1 MDFQSWK
8 NNANRRVLVY
18 IRSFF
23 LVWTAIGLLMGCL
36 LFTQNYFAHLDLGL
50 ALTCFLFFAIAFFVS
65 FYLLAVPFFADDE
78 KHYLLHRSTVYLMI
92 GAVLLLLVGSILGI
106 VSYFELSV
114 QLENDYIW
122 TSYLGYVYFICTIIY
137 SAGYLITRFIRL
149 YLEHEQRK
157 RVEEWKNEFQEAFGE
172 DPYSVHES
180 STPAK
185 REPFADVPDN
195 PQEGEDLSGR
205 LEAPGV
211 EVIDVSS
218 TPVEEDDKK

>member
-1 MDFQSWK
+1 M
-8 NNANRRVLVY
+8 
-18 IRSFF
+18 
-23 LVWTAIGLLMGCL
+23 
-36 LFTQNYFAHLDLGL
+36 
-50 ALTCFLFFAIAFFVS
+50 
-65 FYLLAVPFFADDE
+65 
-78 KHYLLHRSTVYLMI
+78 
-92 GAVLLLLVGSILGI
+92 
-106 VSYFELSV
+106 
-114 QLENDYIW
+114 
-122 TSYLGYVYFICTIIY
+122 
-137 SAGYLITRFIRL
+137 
-149 YLEHEQRK
+149 EHEQRK

-195 PQEGEDLSGR
+195 PQEGEDLSDR